1 MSMVKTIGKLLGLLR
16 GLPNLVCYH
25 VSKAVMGQD
34 RAMTGGSERI
44 GAVPGFIGVYARQ
57 FYYSQVL
64 ARVGRDVYF
73 GYMAQFSK
81 PGATLGDQAY
91 IGRFCTIGLADIGD
105 KVMLADGVQ
114 ILSGRHQ
121 HGDGS
126 GDAKSLQD
134 NEQQFAKVTV
144 GKGAW
149 IGAGAIVMAD
159 VGQGAIVGA
168 GAVVVKPVP
177 AGAKVAGVPAKAIGG

>member
-1 MSMVKTIGKLLGLLR
+1 MSMVKTIGKLLGLAR
-16 GLPNLVCYH
+16 GLPNLMCYH
-25 VSKAVMGQD
+25 LGKAVMGQD

-44 GAVPGFIGVYARQ
+44 GAIPGFIGVYARQ
-57 FYYSQVL
+57 FYYGQVL
-64 ARVGRDVYF
+64 GRVGRDVYF
-73 GYMAQFSK
+73 GYMSQFSK
-81 PGATLGDQAY
+81 TQATLGDQVY
-91 IGRFCTIGLADIGD
+91 VGRFCTVGLADIGD

-121 HGDGS
+121 HGDGAVDGS
-126 GDAKSLQD
+126 TLQE
-134 NEQQFAKVTV
+134 NEQQFTKVTI

-159 VGQGAIVGA
+159 VGEGAIVGA

-177 AGAKVAGVPAKAIGG
+177 ARAKVAGLPAKTIS